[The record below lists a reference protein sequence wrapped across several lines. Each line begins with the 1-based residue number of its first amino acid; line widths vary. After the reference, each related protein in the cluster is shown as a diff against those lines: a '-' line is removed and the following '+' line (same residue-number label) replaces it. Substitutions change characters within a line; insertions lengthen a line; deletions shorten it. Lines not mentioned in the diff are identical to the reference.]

1 MKTAPDIWQNL
12 AARAR
17 AARPPAD
24 DSTAPTAITAPPWF
38 AARVTARWLAGD
50 FAAAVSPWEIF
61 ALRSVALAAF
71 VMLLALSANYEVVH
85 EQFAQNLQPEDLLAE
100 PYLEP

>member
-1 MKTAPDIWQNL
+1 MKNAPDLWQKL

-17 AARPPAD
+17 AAQPPAD
-24 DSTAPTAITAPPWF
+24 DSTAPPAPPWF

-50 FAAAVSPWEIF
+50 FAPVISPWEKF
-61 ALRSVALAAF
+61 ALRAVALAAL

-85 EQFAQNLQPEDLLAE
+85 EQFAQNREADALAAE
-100 PYLEP
+100 SFLEP

>member
-1 MKTAPDIWQNL
+1 MKTTPDAWQKL
-12 AARAR
+12 AAHVR

-24 DSTAPTAITAPPWF
+24 DSSALTAPPWF

-50 FAAAVSPWEIF
+50 FAPAISPWEKF

-85 EQFAQNLQPEDLLAE
+85 EQFAQNLETDDLVAGDF
-100 PYLEP
+100 LEP

>member
-50 FAAAVSPWEIF
+50 FAAAISPWEIF
-61 ALRSVALAAF
+61 AFRSVALAAL
-71 VMLLALSANYEVVH
+71 VMLAALSTNYEVVH
-85 EQFAQNLQPEDLLAE
+85 EQFARLDQPEDFLAE
-100 PYLEP
+100 NFLEP